1 MGFTQIVNMERMLRG
16 NENMGEE
23 IYRMMTDDFA
33 KTNASTFFELLEG
46 QIL

>member
-1 MGFTQIVNMERMLRG
+1 MGFTQIVNMENMLRG

-23 IYRMMTDDFA
+23 IYGMMTDDLA
-33 KTNASTFFELLEG
+33 KTNATNFFELLEG